1 MYREDTFID
10 CLKSFNL
17 QTQRD
22 KKLMSLCWI
31 LSPLLWFIIIYH
43 IFLYSTFI
51 LLHRKTLN
59 FDGAGPLVR
68 FRVFTQLKRY
78 FKSYFISVSILDDND
93 TNNNKEMTGED
104 INVNKYVLGW

>member
-1 MYREDTFID
+1 MVYYNLSYFFI
-10 CLKSFNL
+10 SYFY
-17 QTQRD
+17 
-22 KKLMSLCWI
+22 
-31 LSPLLWFIIIYH
+31 FI
-43 IFLYSTFI
+43 TE
-51 LLHRKTLN
+51 RKTLN

-78 FKSYFISVSILDDND
+78 FKSYFVSVSILDDND